1 MDARTLLIIFI
12 VVVAICLA
20 VSILLRL
27 TRIALVLAGLF
38 ILVPILCTIM
48 WGDGTDF
55 VSKFASIFAPEIE
68 QGINDGY
75 GQYRD
80 QNAKDPIVDID
91 QLDKYFQD
99 AQQAVKDQFSKPV
112 PDPGGDSNTDSLT
125 TKTGRLPHGGR
136 PSFCAKMSF
145 RQIA

>member
-48 WGDGTDF
+48 WGDGTGF

-99 AQQAVKDQFSKPV
+99 AQQAVKDQFSGPV
-112 PDPGGDSNTDSLT
+112 FPAQEETPTPTS
-125 TKTGRLPHGGR
+125 
-136 PSFCAKMSF
+136 
-145 RQIA
+145 

>member
-27 TRIALVLAGLF
+27 TRIALFLAGLF

-112 PDPGGDSNTDSLT
+112 FPTPEETPT
-125 TKTGRLPHGGR
+125 PTP
-136 PSFCAKMSF
+136 
-145 RQIA
+145 